1 MAAKKVKKG
10 NVKKAGNTADAEV
23 DGPKKVKKVL
33 KKTKTESGESKPTVA
48 SPKAKPKPAK
58 GEAVDKEK
66 EAAKEQAA
74 TQAIAEIKAGLKEY
88 NSGKGGEYVLRGWSN
103 KYRFLLGSYKK
114 FLTEHPEH
122 FAVKEDARGVFTV
135 GFANNPPPS
144 PVLRAGKKGEE
155 SWPQLC
161 ERAWD
166 QYCHQV
172 LKEKRAEMPFVSGFP
187 KAAREALVA
196 SPAGAA
202 EVDIVKA
209 TRTALAKT
217 EAAAGD
223 TSSTKRKAK
232 AKLKAKQ

>member
-1 MAAKKVKKG
+1 MAVKKVKKS
-10 NVKKAGNTADAEV
+10 NVKQAGKKDAAE
-23 DGPKKVKKVL
+23 DSGPKKGKKPVKKG
-33 KKTKTESGESKPTVA
+33 KTESNEAQTKAA

-58 GEAVDKEK
+58 GEGQAVDSEK

-74 TQAIAEIKAGLKEY
+74 AQAIAEIKAGLKEY

-103 KYRFLLGSYKK
+103 KYRHLLGSYKK

-135 GFANNPPPS
+135 GFANKPPPS

-187 KAAREALVA
+187 KAAREALAA

-217 EAAAGD
+217 EAAAEK
-223 TSSTKRKAK
+223 SPKKRKAK
-232 AKLKAKQ
+232 AK